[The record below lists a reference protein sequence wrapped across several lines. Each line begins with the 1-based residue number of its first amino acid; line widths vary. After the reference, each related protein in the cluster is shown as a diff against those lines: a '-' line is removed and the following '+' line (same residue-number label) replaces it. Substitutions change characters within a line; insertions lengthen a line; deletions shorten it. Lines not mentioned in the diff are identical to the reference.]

1 MKQGNGLRIHRASLF
16 HAIRIAY
23 VLHSE
28 YYKIFT
34 YAILSNL
41 PFAYLPC
48 HLGGC
53 PLPGLLLR
61 RTPFKGKSILQK
73 AVLKHH
79 F

>member
-16 HAIRIAY
+16 HAIRRAY

-41 PFAYLPC
+41 SFEYLLEIFLFP
-48 HLGGC
+48 GGYH
-53 PLPGLLLR
+53 LPGPFLR
-61 RTPFKGKSILQK
+61 RTPF
-73 AVLKHH
+73 
-79 F
+79 

>member
-16 HAIRIAY
+16 HAIRRAY

-41 PFAYLPC
+41 SFEYLPEIFLFPEDTIFQAHFC
-48 HLGGC
+48 AE
-53 PLPGLLLR
+53 P
-61 RTPFKGKSILQK
+61 PFK
-73 AVLKHH
+73 
-79 F
+79 

>member
-16 HAIRIAY
+16 HAIRRAY

-41 PFAYLPC
+41 SFEYLPEIF
-48 HLGGC
+48 LFPGG
-53 PLPGLLLR
+53 
-61 RTPFKGKSILQK
+61 
-73 AVLKHH
+73 
-79 F
+79 